1 MMIKLKYILLLFLLS
16 FLLSCGKKEDEGGLE
31 TSGDKTEQPSEKK
44 EEPKE
49 QPNETSKEQLTSKTD
64 SVSASSKEL
73 KFYSKTEKP
82 EAVISAVEAS
92 EYIGKVVTV
101 KGFVADVYKTE
112 RVAYLNFIEKFPKNP
127 FSGVIFYGKFDEFGD
142 LNIYEG
148 KNVSI
153 TGRVTV
159 YKEKPQI
166 ILDSKEQIN
175 ILE

>member
-1 MMIKLKYILLLFLLS
+1 MMIKLKYILFLFLLP
-16 FLLSCGKKEDEGGLE
+16 FLLSCGKKEDTGNLE
-31 TSGDKTEQPSEKK
+31 NTEDKTEQPSEKK
-44 EEPKE
+44 EEP
-49 QPNETSKEQLTSKTD
+49 KEQLTSKTD

-73 KFYSKTEKP
+73 KFYNKTEKP

-127 FSGVIFYGKFDEFGD
+127 FSGVIFYGKFDAFGD

-166 ILDSKEQIN
+166 ILDSKEQIK
-175 ILE
+175 ISE

>member
-1 MMIKLKYILLLFLLS
+1 MMIKLKYILLLFLLPL
-16 FLLSCGKKEDEGGLE
+16 LLSCGKKEDEGDLE

-49 QPNETSKEQLTSKTD
+49 QPNETSKEQQTSKTD
-64 SVSASSKEL
+64 SVSTSSKEL
-73 KFYSKTEKP
+73 KFYSKTEP
-82 EAVISAVEAS
+82 QAVISALEAG

-112 RVAYLNFIEKFPKNP
+112 RVAYLNFVEKFPKNP
-127 FSGVIFYGKFDEFGD
+127 FSGVIFYGKFDSFGD

-166 ILDSKEQIN
+166 ILDSKEQIK